1 MVHAAESLPEELLRR
16 ASVRG
21 HEYAW
26 RIVDIPEVIEA
37 TKREG
42 MISVG
47 GQLQFRFPN
56 GVTCECYWVEVDTLK
71 TVAAD
76 LPKSE
81 RVVQSATAALSA
93 FEALKNRFDFVA
105 EGRSSFGGTFEE
117 FEAAG
122 GKPEDT
128 MCFVWYVNV

>member
-1 MVHAAESLPEELLRR
+1 MEHAEECLPKELLRR

-26 RIVDIPEVIEA
+26 RIADIPEVIEA
-37 TKREG
+37 TKRAG

-56 GVTCECYWVEVDTLK
+56 GVTCECYWVEVDTFR
-71 TVAAD
+71 TISPD
-76 LPKSE
+76 LPKNE
-81 RVVQSATAALSA
+81 AAIQSATAAQSA
-93 FEALKNRFDFVA
+93 FQALKARFDFIA
-105 EGRSSFGGTFEE
+105 EGRSSFGKTFEE

-122 GKPEDT
+122 DDPDDA
-128 MCFVWYVNV
+128 MCFVWYVKD